1 MRPTREDGAMNK
13 KVEPRIWGEEGV
25 REKGHMHEEKQN
37 PESLRLVRE
46 RGRRLVENARERGAG
61 SGGRRRGT
69 PGM

>member
-25 REKGHMHEEKQN
+25 RKEGHMHEEKQN
-37 PESLRLVRE
+37 PESLRLMRE
-46 RGRRLVENARERGAG
+46 REVENARERGAG